1 MVSSMKTFGM
11 IVVFASFVAGHAV
24 ALGPTDR
31 IERVF
36 AGCAG
41 RYSAE
46 MEHAW
51 LMGDSDSDVLQA
63 QRSAFVSLLEA
74 TTPQG
79 QERSVLSYRID
90 TKLAHASLLTLATFT
105 DDEQKADVARS
116 LAQQHLSQCR
126 TLLLGT

>member
-1 MVSSMKTFGM
+1 MKTFLCMVG
-11 IVVFASFVAGHAV
+11 FAICAGGQAA
-24 ALGPTDR
+24 ALSQSDR
-31 IERVF
+31 LDRVF

-41 RYSAE
+41 RFSAE

-51 LMGDSDSDVLQA
+51 LMGDSESDALQA

-74 TTPQG
+74 ATPEG
-79 QERSVLSYRID
+79 QERSILSYRID

-105 DDEQKADVARS
+105 DDEQQAQTARS
-116 LAQQHLSQCR
+116 LAQQHLAQCR